1 MVITWTAQI
10 VISTND
16 ENTHLVKKKREKK
29 FFLFIRLGQ
38 QHHLHLRPSRS
49 SRNK

>member
-16 ENTHLVKKKREKK
+16 ENTHLVKKAGEKV
-29 FFLFIRLGQ
+29 FPFIRLGQ
-38 QHHLHLRPSRS
+38 QHHHLHLRPSRS